1 MRACVAEMLSALLR
15 DERRARWVKDDVDD
29 DGAGTRNDALV
40 PLPSD
45 EDACPT
51 VETDASTTT
60 TTTTTTMHDDA
71 SSREECPRGTPDENR
86 RALLARMEVI
96 QRWPERDEASPEEL
110 NRSEMFSRSY
120 DGSNDMSDKDDT
132 ADGRDVRSMTTSK
145 STSALNPSRRLAATK
160 PTVSRSRRFRSEADL
175 TRLPRDDDPGRAR
188 FGPDTA
194 LMLVDV
200 QPVYWSLAPEI
211 REGFPDFEENISS
224 LLACAREAGSPIIH
238 VKASYSDAT
247 CPWLKQFRRLNPGR
261 SVYEINPDDV
271 EPFAKPRDGEI
282 IVNKDT
288 FGAFIHAP
296 DLAPKLRKDGVH
308 TIVFAGLITSVCV
321 QHSVFGGFNAGFRVV
336 VAHDACGDRSRARH
350 DAALMLYGDYM
361 YDVTSTNE
369 LIKETHESKTRTK
382 PALTAIPPVHQRRTI
397 PRRTVSTLRATDIES
412 ACVSGL
418 PSPVSSLSVS
428 LSQVSLVDHHRKHA
442 FSPVS
447 ALDLPQASL

>member
-15 DERRARWVKDDVDD
+15 DERRARWVKDVVDD
-29 DGAGTRNDALV
+29 DDDAGTRHDALI

-45 EDACPT
+45 EDASPT
-51 VETDASTTT
+51 METAPETG
-60 TTTTTTMHDDA
+60 A
-71 SSREECPRGTPDENR
+71 SSMSMCIVRTTREESPRGTPEENR

-96 QRWPERDEASPEEL
+96 QRWPAREEASPEEL

-120 DGSNDMSDKDDT
+120 DESNDMSDEDDT
-132 ADGRDVRSMTTSK
+132 ADGRDVGSMTTSK
-145 STSALNPSRRLAATK
+145 SASALNPSRRLAATQ
-160 PTVSRSRRFRSEADL
+160 PTLSRSRRFRSEADL
-175 TRLPRDDDPGRAR
+175 TRLDRGDDPGRAR

-211 REGFPDFEENISS
+211 REGFPDFEDNISS

-261 SVYEINPDDV
+261 NVYEIDPDDV

-282 IVNKDT
+282 IVDKDT

-321 QHSVFGGFNAGFRVV
+321 QHSVFGGFNAGFRVA

-369 LIKETHESKTRTK
+369 LIKKTHESKKRTK
-382 PALTAIPPVHQRRTI
+382 PASAAIPPVHQPRTI
-397 PRRTVSTLRATDIES
+397 PRRMVSALRATAVGS

-428 LSQVSLVDHHRKHA
+428 LSQASLIDHHRKYA

>member
-1 MRACVAEMLSALLR
+1 MLSALLR
-15 DERRARWVKDDVDD
+15 DERCARRTKDDVDD
-29 DGAGTRNDALV
+29 DDRAGTRHDALI

-45 EDACPT
+45 EDPSLT
-51 VETDASTTT
+51 METAPETG
-60 TTTTTTMHDDA
+60 A
-71 SSREECPRGTPDENR
+71 SSMSTCIVRTTREESPRGTPDENR
-86 RALLARMEVI
+86 QALLARMEVI
-96 QRWPERDEASPEEL
+96 QRWPAREEASPEEL

-120 DGSNDMSDKDDT
+120 DESNDISDEDDT
-132 ADGRDVRSMTTSK
+132 ADGRDVRSMPTSK
-145 STSALNPSRRLAATK
+145 STSALNPSRRLAAT
-160 PTVSRSRRFRSEADL
+160 TLSRSRRFRSEADL
-175 TRLPRDDDPGRAR
+175 TRLPHGDDAGRAH
-188 FGPDTA
+188 FGPGTA

-200 QPVYWSLAPEI
+200 QTVYWSLAPEI
-211 REGFPDFEENISS
+211 REGFPDFEENISA

-261 SVYEINPDDV
+261 SVYEIDPDDV

-321 QHSVFGGFNAGFRVV
+321 QHSVFGGFNAGFRVA

-361 YDVTSTNE
+361 YDVTSTKA
-369 LIKETHESKTRTK
+369 LIKETHESNERTK
-382 PALTAIPPVHQRRTI
+382 PASTAIPPIHQPRTI
-397 PRRTVSTLRATDIES
+397 PRPMVSALRATDVRS

-428 LSQVSLVDHHRKHA
+428 LSHVSLVDHYRKHA

-447 ALDLPQASL
+447 ALDLLQPSL